1 MSSVPLWLRCV
12 FAVVLV
18 ATMALA
24 FWGRP
29 PRRRPRPRTW
39 RRLAGV
45 GAAFYGAGCAAL
57 LADEAVVSAALVG
70 VGVETLSVVAW
81 LGRGLGGE
89 DEDDGGGGGG
99 GSPDDPDSSGRDGD
113 GDGPPEAWR
122 PSDDRAFWDYV
133 DRRGSPREPVA
144 G

>member
-1 MSSVPLWLRCV
+1 MTHIPLWLRCV
-12 FAVVLV
+12 FAGVLV
-18 ATMALA
+18 MTMAAA

-45 GAAFYGAGCAAL
+45 GAVFYGAGCAAL
-57 LADEAVVSAALVG
+57 LADAAVISAALVG

-89 DEDDGGGGGG
+89 DDEGGGGGG
-99 GSPDDPDSSGRDGD
+99 GSDDPNSGDQDGD
-113 GDGPPEAWR
+113 GDGPNDRWR
-122 PSDDRAFWDYV
+122 PSDERAFWDHVYH
-133 DRRGSPREPVA
+133 RRRPREPVA

>member
-1 MSSVPLWLRCV
+1 MTDVPLWLRCL
-12 FAVVLV
+12 FAALLV

-29 PRRRPRPRTW
+29 PRRRPQPKVW

-45 GAAFYGAGCAAL
+45 GAAFYGAGCGAL
-57 LADEAVVSAALVG
+57 LAGEAVISAGLVG

-89 DEDDGGGGGG
+89 DEDEGGGGGG
-99 GSPDDPDSSGRDGD
+99 GSDPDDHDRDGD
-113 GDGPPEAWR
+113 GDGHGPDAWR
-122 PSDDRAFWDYV
+122 PSDERAFWDYV
-133 DRRGSPREPVA
+133 SRKRPHEPVA

>member
-1 MSSVPLWLRCV
+1 MTHIPLWLRAV
-12 FAVVLV
+12 FAGLLV
-18 ATMALA
+18 MTMALA

-39 RRLAGV
+39 RRLAGA
-45 GAAFYGAGCAAL
+45 GAIFYGVGCAAL
-57 LADEAVVSAALVG
+57 LIDEALVSAALVG

-89 DEDDGGGGGG
+89 DDDGGGGGG
-99 GSPDDPDSSGRDGD
+99 SDDPDSGDQDGD
-113 GDGPPEAWR
+113 GDGPPDTWR
-122 PSDDRAFWDYV
+122 PSDELAFWDYV
-133 DRRGSPREPVA
+133 SHGDRPREPVA

>member
-1 MSSVPLWLRCV
+1 MTHIPLWLRGV
-12 FAVVLV
+12 FAGVLV
-18 ATMALA
+18 MTMAAA

-45 GAAFYGAGCAAL
+45 GAVFYGVGCAAL
-57 LADEAVVSAALVG
+57 LADAAVISAALVG

-89 DEDDGGGGGG
+89 DDEGGGGGGG
-99 GSPDDPDSSGRDGD
+99 GSDDPDSGDQDGD
-113 GDGPPEAWR
+113 GDGPNDRWR
-122 PSDDRAFWDYV
+122 PCDERAFWDYV
-133 DRRGSPREPVA
+133 SHRRRP
-144 G
+144 

>member
-1 MSSVPLWLRCV
+1 MVMTHVPLWLRCSFV
-12 FAVVLV
+12 AVLV

-29 PRRRPRPRTW
+29 PKRRPRIATW
-39 RRLAGV
+39 RRLAGA
-45 GAAFYGAGCAAL
+45 GALCYGAGCGAL
-57 LADEAVVSAALVG
+57 LMDEAAISAARGG

-89 DEDDGGGGGG
+89 DDEGGGGGDGRGPDAG
-99 GSPDDPDSSGRDGD
+99 GPGD
-113 GDGPPEAWR
+113 GDGPDSLWGPQDE
-122 PSDDRAFWDYV
+122 RAFWDHV
-133 DRRGSPREPVA
+133 GRRPGPREPVA

>member
-1 MSSVPLWLRCV
+1 MSHVPMWLRCL
-12 FAVVLV
+12 FAAALV

-29 PRRRPRPRTW
+29 PRRRPAPRTW
-39 RRLAGV
+39 RRLAGA

-57 LADEAVVSAALVG
+57 LADEAVISAALVG

-99 GSPDDPDSSGRDGD
+99 HPDDPDSSDRDGD
-113 GDGPPEAWR
+113 GDGPDAWR
-122 PSDDRAFWDYV
+122 TADDRAFWDYV
-133 DRRGSPREPVA
+133 ERGGRPHEPVA

>member
-1 MSSVPLWLRCV
+1 VTHVPLWLRCL
-12 FAVVLV
+12 FAGVLV
-18 ATMALA
+18 MTMTLA

-39 RRLAGV
+39 RRLAGA
-45 GAAFYGAGCAAL
+45 GAVCYGVGCAAL
-57 LADEAVVSAALVG
+57 LADEAVISAALVG

-89 DEDDGGGGGG
+89 DDDGRGGGGGT
-99 GSPDDPDSSGRDGD
+99 DDPDSGDQDGD
-113 GDGPPEAWR
+113 GDGPTDSWR
-122 PSDDRAFWDYV
+122 PSDERAFWDYV
-133 DRRGSPREPVA
+133 SRRDRPRDPVA

>member
-1 MSSVPLWLRCV
+1 MSHVPLWLRCV
-12 FAVVLV
+12 FAAVLV

-29 PRRRPRPRTW
+29 PRRRPAPRTW
-39 RRLAGV
+39 RRLAGI

-57 LADEAVVSAALVG
+57 LADEPVISAALVG

-99 GSPDDPDSSGRDGD
+99 GSDPDDRDKDGDGD
-113 GDGPPEAWR
+113 GDGPPDAWR
-122 PSDDRAFWDYV
+122 PSDERAFWDYV
-133 DRRGSPREPVA
+133 SRHRPRDPVA

>member
-1 MSSVPLWLRCV
+1 MSHVPLWLRCV
-12 FAVVLV
+12 FAAVLV

-29 PRRRPRPRTW
+29 PRRRPTPRVW
-39 RRLAGV
+39 RRLAGG
-45 GAAFYGAGCAAL
+45 GAVFYGAGCVAL
-57 LADEAVVSAALVG
+57 LANEAVMSAALVG

-89 DEDDGGGGGG
+89 DDDDGGGGAAGRG
-99 GSPDDPDSSGRDGD
+99 PDAGAPGD
-113 GDGPPEAWR
+113 GDGRDDRWR
-122 PSDDRAFWDYV
+122 PDDERAFWDHV
-133 DRRGSPREPVA
+133 SRRPGRREPVA

>member
-1 MSSVPLWLRCV
+1 MSHVPLWVRCV
-12 FAVVLV
+12 FAAVLV
-18 ATMALA
+18 TTMALA

-29 PRRRPRPRTW
+29 PRRRPAPRTW

-45 GAAFYGAGCAAL
+45 GASFYGAGCVAL
-57 LADEAVVSAALVG
+57 LADEAVISAALVG

-89 DEDDGGGGGG
+89 DDDGGGGGG
-99 GSPDDPDSSGRDGD
+99 GGGSDPDDRDRGGD
-113 GDGPPEAWR
+113 GDGPPDVWR
-122 PSDDRAFWDYV
+122 PSDERAFWDYV
-133 DRRGSPREPVA
+133 DRRTRPRDPVA

>member
-1 MSSVPLWLRCV
+1 MSHVPLWLRCV
-12 FAVVLV
+12 FAAVLV
-18 ATMALA
+18 TTMTLA

-29 PRRRPRPRTW
+29 PRRRPAPQVW
-39 RRLAGV
+39 RRLAAV

-57 LADEAVVSAALVG
+57 LADEAVISAALVG

-89 DEDDGGGGGG
+89 DDDDGGGGGG
-99 GSPDDPDSSGRDGD
+99 SDDPDDRDRDGD
-113 GDGPPEAWR
+113 GDGPPDSWR
-122 PSDDRAFWDYV
+122 PSDERAFWDYV
-133 DRRGSPREPVA
+133 SRKGPREPIA